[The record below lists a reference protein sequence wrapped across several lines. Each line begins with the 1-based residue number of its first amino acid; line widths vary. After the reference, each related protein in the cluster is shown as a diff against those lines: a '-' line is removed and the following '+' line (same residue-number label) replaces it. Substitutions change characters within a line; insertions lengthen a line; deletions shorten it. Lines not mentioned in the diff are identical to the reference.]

1 VAKFGRAFLDVAD
14 PREFVAMGQTL
25 KVLNALRFHAVG
37 IPLTYAESA
46 SLRALPCPP
55 DRAR

>member
-46 SLRALPCPP
+46 PRAALHS
-55 DRAR
+55 